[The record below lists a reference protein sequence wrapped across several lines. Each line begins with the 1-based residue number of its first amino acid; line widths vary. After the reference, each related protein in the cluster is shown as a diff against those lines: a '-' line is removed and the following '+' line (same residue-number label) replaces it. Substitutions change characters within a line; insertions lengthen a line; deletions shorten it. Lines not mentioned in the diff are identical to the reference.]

1 MKSLVRLGITLG
13 LVSSTLL
20 TAVSAGISPAL
31 ALPEEEIV
39 KALDTVPVFLITNGQ
54 GLPLSRPLNN
64 GQNGQNAQGAG
75 SVAGVYMSRQEA
87 QAFINELRNAKGKDQ
102 KMEQLVNSLQVTAVP
117 LGKIYDQLRRTV
129 NEKNRLV
136 FAFKPLES
144 EVKGALELL
153 RKTDPKISQ
162 FPGVPIFI
170 VRFGPKKN
178 YVPIKLP
185 SANSEIIPLFFSKED
200 ALGLLKQVKPKYP
213 EADVQVVDVDGII
226 QTLKQNNDPW
236 LNQVVLVPSK
246 EAREYIRALPVNS
259 ANPGK
264 PPTNQPPKKR

>member
-1 MKSLVRLGITLG
+1 MKSLVRWGVTLG

-20 TAVSAGISPAL
+20 TAVSAGISPAV
-31 ALPEEEIV
+31 ALPEEQIV
-39 KALDTVPVFLITNGQ
+39 KALDTVPVFLITNSQ

-64 GQNGQNAQGAG
+64 GQNGQGAG
-75 SVAGVYMSRQEA
+75 SSVTGVYMSRQEA
-87 QAFINELRNAKGKDQ
+87 QGFINELRNTKGKDQ
-102 KMEQLVNSLQVTAVP
+102 KMEQLVSSLQVTAVP
-117 LGKIYDQLRRTV
+117 LGKIYDQLRRTT
-129 NEKNRLV
+129 NEKNRLI
-136 FAFKPLES
+136 FAFKPLQS

-153 RKTDPKISQ
+153 RKSDPKISQ

-170 VRFGPKKN
+170 VRFGPKKS

-200 ALGLLKQVKPKYP
+200 ALGLLNQVKPKFP

-246 EAREYIRALPVNS
+246 EAREYIRTLPANGS
-259 ANPGK
+259 NPGQ
-264 PPTNQPPKKR
+264 PPANQPPKKR